1 MKQKIKGITLISLM
15 ITVIV
20 ILILTGVS
28 IGMLTS
34 ENGILNNGDTAK
46 ENTEISEEKNILK
59 ASAVSALGA
68 NSAEGI
74 IKEDL
79 EYYLDQNIGD
89 EDYILEEQDGQFLVT
104 FIEQIDEEDGTI
116 NKGRQYK
123 ILEDATILEADEE
136 YLIFKLQPNSIPDLE
151 IGEFAEITAV
161 TNMDGVITW
170 TSTNPDVCSIQEDDI
185 NDSKIQ
191 IIGRE
196 MGVSQIVATVEK
208 DGITRT
214 AYCNIK
220 VIETQA
226 IRVLSVEIEKPKDVI
241 DLSEED
247 KTMQLTAIFTPSIAN
262 SGTDLKWTSNNTNI
276 LDIDENGLVTGKSN
290 GTAKVTVTTSN
301 NKTAT
306 CDITVQ
312 TSPKGITLDESE
324 ITLNLSGTKE
334 QKLNVIYE
342 PQETNANKEI
352 TWTSSD
358 SNIVEVDETGLVK
371 AKANGTATITA
382 TTENGK
388 TAKCTVNV
396 TTGITAVAI
405 SEDNIILKPG
415 DKKTITALIEPN
427 DLNLTED
434 LNWTSS
440 DTSVAS
446 ITTSGNSQI
455 SCEITAKTPG
465 QVTITAQNPSGTVK
479 DSCTILI
486 LPTVSGTNSKYT
498 LKARYESRY
507 ENVCHSEPYKTC
519 KQVAYEDC
527 SGFGSWLIGCK
538 TKYREECTTSYRREC
553 DYEYVGQTLVNG
565 STTINFQLSSY
576 ISTDKLKLE
585 KDGISQ
591 VNVGNIQVV
600 NQANAKYKIN
610 LTTSS
615 QNFTAGT
622 LSLKYIEGTNS
633 IELYKW
639 TISAN

>member
-1 MKQKIKGITLISLM
+1 M
-15 ITVIV
+15 
-20 ILILTGVS
+20 
-28 IGMLTS
+28 
-34 ENGILNNGDTAK
+34 
-46 ENTEISEEKNILK
+46 
-59 ASAVSALGA
+59 
-68 NSAEGI
+68 EGI
-74 IKEDL
+74 KEEDL
-79 EYYLDQNIGD
+79 EYYLDQNVGD
-89 EDYILEEQDGQFLVT
+89 EDYILEKQDDSYLVT
-104 FIEQIDEEDGTI
+104 FIEDSGNKREL
-116 NKGRQYK
+116 NKGRQYI
-123 ILEDATILEADEE
+123 ILNDATVLEADEE
-136 YLIFKLQPNSIPDLE
+136 YLVFKLQPSSIPSLE
-151 IGEFAEITAV
+151 IGDKAEISAV
-161 TNMDGVITW
+161 TNIDGQITW
-170 TSTNPDVCSIQEDDI
+170 TSSNTDVAIIEEDETDNKRI
-185 NDSKIQ
+185 EVV
-191 IIGRE
+191 GRE
-196 MGVSQIVATVEK
+196 IGTTQIVAVIEK
-208 DGITRT
+208 DGITKT
-214 AYCNIK
+214 VYCNAE
-220 VIETQA
+220 VIETQK
-226 IRVLSVEIEKPKDVI
+226 IKVLSVEIEKTKEII

-247 KTMQLTAIFTPSIAN
+247 KTIQLTAIINPSFAN
-262 SGTDLKWTSNNTNI
+262 SGTELTWTSSDTNVATV
-276 LDIDENGLVTGKSN
+276 DETGLVTGVGN
-290 GTAKVTVTTSN
+290 GTATITVTTSN
-301 NKTAT
+301 DKTDS

-312 TSPKGITLDESE
+312 TSPTGIALNKTSTILD
-324 ITLNLSGTKE
+324 LSGTKE
-334 QKLNVIYE
+334 EKLVATIE
-342 PQETNANKEI
+342 PQEANVQNKI

-358 SNIVEVDETGLVK
+358 TNIVTVDQTGLITGIS
-371 AKANGTATITA
+371 NGTATITA
-382 TTENGK
+382 STENGK
-388 TAKCTVNV
+388 TAECTVV
-396 TTGITAVAI
+396 VRTSITEIALNQN
-405 SEDNIILKPG
+405 NITLKPG
-415 DKKTITALIEPN
+415 EKTTITASIKP
-427 DLNLTED
+427 DNLTLTEE
-434 LNWTSS
+434 LTWTSS
-440 DTSVAS
+440 NTSVATIS
-446 ITTSGNSQI
+446 TSGTYKTTCDVTTN
-455 SCEITAKTPG
+455 TPG